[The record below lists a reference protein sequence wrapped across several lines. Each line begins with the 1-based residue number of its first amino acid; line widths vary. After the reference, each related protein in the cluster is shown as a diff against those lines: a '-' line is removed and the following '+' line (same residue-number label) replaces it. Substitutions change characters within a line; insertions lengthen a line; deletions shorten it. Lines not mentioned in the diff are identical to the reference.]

1 MPRIVTCAALYSRVS
16 VSNTTHSQN
25 LSYSVPKTKFSNVT
39 KISFLLRR
47 KSLHSW
53 LFAIKLHSN
62 WRCSNETKHYGFV
75 LLCCGDSRQVT
86 FQTQRTLTTA
96 FTLSVRRNTQVN
108 EAKLLVY
115 KSSYGYVCLRA
126 AGVEFLKF
134 AFLRDKTMRKARDI
148 VLLLHIWSTFH
159 QGQHNWPV
167 QRCFPPWGLAA
178 TLRQFVIVPQ
188 FISWRQLAKL
198 SFWGVKDL
206 VHCIWRQLTKS

>member
-25 LSYSVPKTKFSNVT
+25 LAYSVPKTKFSNVT

-53 LFAIKLHSN
+53 LFASCIQTEDVQTRQN
-62 WRCSNETKHYGFV
+62 IMA
-75 LLCCGDSRQVT
+75 LCC
-86 FQTQRTLTTA
+86 
-96 FTLSVRRNTQVN
+96 SVVETPAKQPSKHSEHSQLHLPYWNTQVN
-108 EAKLLVY
+108 EAKLLVR

-159 QGQHNWPV
+159 Q
-167 QRCFPPWGLAA
+167 
-178 TLRQFVIVPQ
+178 
-188 FISWRQLAKL
+188 QLACSKL
-198 SFWGVKDL
+198 LSSMRTSCYIETVCNSSTI
-206 VHCIWRQLTKS
+206 HQLKTAS